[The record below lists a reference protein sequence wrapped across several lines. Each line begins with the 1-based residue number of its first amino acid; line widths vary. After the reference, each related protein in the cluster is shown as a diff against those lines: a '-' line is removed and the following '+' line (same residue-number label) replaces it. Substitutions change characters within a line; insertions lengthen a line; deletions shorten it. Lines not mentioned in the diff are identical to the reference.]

1 MELESATGKLNAY
14 FDGRQPEIAGMD
26 RAAGKHGFLFPK
38 TGRT

>member
-14 FDGRQPEIAGMD
+14 FDGRQPEIMGMIE
-26 RAAGKHGFLFPK
+26 RLPFPK